1 MLEMLLLMMSVG
13 AHSAGALAAQDNDPP
28 VITAAPAAEVAP
40 DPVPEADAAEAASDL
55 AQAPESAPSFSLPSF
70 STDTTESAQPALPSF
85 PSLGSDETAQGEKV
99 AVLPA
104 FPSPSS
110 EAAPAA
116 PAFLAPA
123 NPAPAFLAPEASASA
138 PPAFLSPEP
147 QQQAAS
153 PAFLAPQTQPAQ
165 PQAAPAFPT
174 PAPTAAPAL
183 VAEPQIATGKFT
195 TALEVKP
202 ILAATRNSWVAL
214 RDTDGIDQLYV
225 THLWSWRC
233 GLIEMR
239 IGFNGATPTTWPM
252 PPCHMEYQSPSAIL
266 DGDGIPMQTFPYQ
279 SIQTIEV
286 QVIYDDLTSESATF
300 LRKNIRIP

>member
-1 MLEMLLLMMSVG
+1 MLEMLILMMSVG
-13 AHSAGALAAQDNDPP
+13 AHTAGTLSAGGSAPP
-28 VITAAPAAEVAP
+28 AIAAAPSPAEVTTQSAVETAP
-40 DPVPEADAAEAASDL
+40 EAVPEAVPTQPATG
-55 AQAPESAPSFSLPSF
+55 LPSF
-70 STDTTESAQPALPSF
+70 STDTTQSAEPMAPAFPSF
-85 PSLGSDETAQGEKV
+85 GSDETEQGEEV
-99 AVLPA
+99 AALPA
-104 FPSPSS
+104 FPSPSAQA
-110 EAAPAA
+110 EPAA

-123 NPAPAFLAPEASASA
+123 APAPAFLAPDSSAAA
-138 PPAFLSPEP
+138 PPAFLAPEP
-147 QQQAAS
+147 QTQAAA

-165 PQAAPAFPT
+165 PQAAAPAFPA
-174 PAPTAAPAL
+174 PAAAPAL

-239 IGFNGATPTTWPM
+239 IGFNGATPTAWPM

-266 DGDGIPMQTFPYQ
+266 EGDGIPMQTFPYQ